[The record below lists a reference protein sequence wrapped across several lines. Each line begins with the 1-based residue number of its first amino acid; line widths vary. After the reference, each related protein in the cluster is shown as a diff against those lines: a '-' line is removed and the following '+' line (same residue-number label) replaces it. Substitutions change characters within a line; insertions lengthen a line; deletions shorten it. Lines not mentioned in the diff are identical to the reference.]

1 MLDNLI
7 NIFNKPEWLLTRSEQ
22 MIMVII
28 FYIILPLIIL
38 TIFSLSIYLNI
49 KLEQI
54 RIKQISKKLM
64 KRDEK

>member
-7 NIFNKPEWLLTRSEQ
+7 NIFNKPEWLLTPSEQ
-22 MIMVII
+22 MIIVII
-28 FYIILPLIIL
+28 FYIVLPLIIL
-38 TIFSLSIYLNI
+38 AIFSLSIYLNI